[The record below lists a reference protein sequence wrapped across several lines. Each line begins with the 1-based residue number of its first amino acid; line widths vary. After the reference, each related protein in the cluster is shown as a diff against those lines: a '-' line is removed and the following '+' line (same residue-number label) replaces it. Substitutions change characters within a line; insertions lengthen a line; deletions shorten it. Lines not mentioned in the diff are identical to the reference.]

1 MSYRKAEEIL
11 PRELIEVI
19 QQYVDG
25 ENIYIPRKLEHRKG
39 WGERT
44 QARQELDARNS
55 AICREHREGASVPRL
70 SQKYYLTEKSI
81 WKNKSNLSRKLW
93 EDEFDSYDIKN
104 IVESKLKS

>member
-25 ENIYIPRKLEHRKG
+25 EISTFREAGASKAGRAH
-39 WGERT
+39 T
-44 QARQELDARNS
+44 ARQELDARNS

-81 WKNKSNLSRKLW
+81 QRIIRQ
-93 EDEFDSYDIKN
+93 YR
-104 IVESKLKS
+104 

>member
-1 MSYRKAEEIL
+1 MHSSYGRGTL
-11 PRELIEVI
+11 PALIEVI

-55 AICREHREGASVPRL
+55 AICREHREGESVPRL

-81 WKNKSNLSRKLW
+81 QRIIRQ
-93 EDEFDSYDIKN
+93 YR
-104 IVESKLKS
+104 

>member
-11 PRELIEVI
+11 PQELIEVI

-25 ENIYIPRKLEHRKG
+25 ENIYIPRKTKNRKS

-44 QARQELDARNS
+44 EARKELDARNN
-55 AICREHREGASVPRL
+55 AICREHKEGISVPRL

-81 WKNKSNLSRKLW
+81 QRIIRQ
-93 EDEFDSYDIKN
+93 YR
-104 IVESKLKS
+104 

>member
-44 QARQELDARNS
+44 QARQELMRATVPFAGSIERAKVSRDYPRNIILQKRVYSGLS
-55 AICREHREGASVPRL
+55 ASIDNNKNEGCRKVAP
-70 SQKYYLTEKSI
+70 I
-81 WKNKSNLSRKLW
+81 
-93 EDEFDSYDIKN
+93 F
-104 IVESKLKS
+104 

>member
-1 MSYRKAEEIL
+1 MHNSYGRGTL
-11 PRELIEVI
+11 PALIEVI

-55 AICREHREGASVPRL
+55 AICREHREGESVPRL

-81 WKNKSNLSRKLW
+81 QRIIRQYR
-93 EDEFDSYDIKN
+93 EQ
-104 IVESKLKS
+104 

>member
-55 AICREHREGASVPRL
+55 AICREHREGASVPETFPEVL
-70 SQKYYLTEKSI
+70 SYRKEYTADYSPVSLIKQRAAI
-81 WKNKSNLSRKLW
+81 WQPPTFDKNRRKL
-93 EDEFDSYDIKN
+93 
-104 IVESKLKS
+104 L

>member
-55 AICREHREGASVPRL
+55 AICRSIGRVRVSRDFPRSIILQKRVYSGLSAS
-70 SQKYYLTEKSI
+70 
-81 WKNKSNLSRKLW
+81 
-93 EDEFDSYDIKN
+93 
-104 IVESKLKS
+104 IVN

>member
-39 WGERT
+39 WGGAHRHDRSLMHAT
-44 QARQELDARNS
+44 VPYAGSIGRVRVSRDFPRSIILQKRVYSGLS
-55 AICREHREGASVPRL
+55 A
-70 SQKYYLTEKSI
+70 SI
-81 WKNKSNLSRKLW
+81 VN
-93 EDEFDSYDIKN
+93 
-104 IVESKLKS
+104 

>member
-19 QQYVDG
+19 QQYMDG

-55 AICREHREGASVPRL
+55 AICREHRKCPTIIPEIL
-70 SQKYYLTEKSI
+70 SYRKEYTADYPPVSI
-81 WKNKSNLSRKLW
+81 TIRMRAA
-93 EDEFDSYDIKN
+93 ER
-104 IVESKLKS
+104 

>member
-55 AICREHREGASVPRL
+55 AICREHRGAKVSRDYPRNIILQKRVYSGLSASIDNNKNEGC
-70 SQKYYLTEKSI
+70 
-81 WKNKSNLSRKLW
+81 RKVAPI
-93 EDEFDSYDIKN
+93 F
-104 IVESKLKS
+104 

>member
-11 PRELIEVI
+11 PRELIEVS

-55 AICREHREGASVPRL
+55 AICL
-70 SQKYYLTEKSI
+70 SLIHIFFIFKWLK
-81 WKNKSNLSRKLW
+81 KL
-93 EDEFDSYDIKN
+93 Y
-104 IVESKLKS
+104 

>member
-81 WKNKSNLSRKLW
+81 QRIIRQYRKLNRGLPYGSPQ
-93 EDEFDSYDIKN
+93 FLIKN
-104 IVESKLKS
+104 RRKLL

>member
-25 ENIYIPRKLEHRKG
+25 ENIYIPRKLEHR
-39 WGERT
+39 
-44 QARQELDARNS
+44 
-55 AICREHREGASVPRL
+55 EGASVPRL

-81 WKNKSNLSRKLW
+81 QRIIRQ
-93 EDEFDSYDIKN
+93 YR
-104 IVESKLKS
+104 

>member
-1 MSYRKAEEIL
+1 MHNSYGRGTL
-11 PRELIEVI
+11 PALIEVI

-55 AICREHREGASVPRL
+55 AICREHREGESVPRL

-81 WKNKSNLSRKLW
+81 QRIIRQ
-93 EDEFDSYDIKN
+93 YR
-104 IVESKLKS
+104 

>member
-25 ENIYIPRKLEHRKG
+25 ENIHIPRNLEHRKG
-39 WGERT
+39 WGELI

-55 AICREHREGASVPRL
+55 AICREHREGESVPRL

-81 WKNKSNLSRKLW
+81 QRIIRQ
-93 EDEFDSYDIKN
+93 YR
-104 IVESKLKS
+104 

>member
-70 SQKYYLTEKSI
+70 SQKYYLTEKCEKGFRSWI
-81 WKNKSNLSRKLW
+81 RLKDNHIEQEVKFPESFLKPRK
-93 EDEFDSYDIKN
+93 
-104 IVESKLKS
+104 

>member
-11 PRELIEVI
+11 PRELIEVN
-19 QQYVDG
+19 QQHADSV
-25 ENIYIPRKLEHRKG
+25 NIFISRNREHRKG

-81 WKNKSNLSRKLW
+81 QRIIRQ
-93 EDEFDSYDIKN
+93 YR
-104 IVESKLKS
+104 

>member
-1 MSYRKAEEIL
+1 VHNSYGRGTL
-11 PRELIEVI
+11 PALIEVI

-55 AICREHREGASVPRL
+55 AICREHREGESVPRL

-81 WKNKSNLSRKLW
+81 QRIIRQ
-93 EDEFDSYDIKN
+93 YR
-104 IVESKLKS
+104 

>member
-55 AICREHREGASVPRL
+55 AICRSIGGCECPEIIPEIL
-70 SQKYYLTEKSI
+70 SYRKEYTADYPPVSIIKRMMVAEKGS
-81 WKNKSNLSRKLW
+81 
-93 EDEFDSYDIKN
+93 
-104 IVESKLKS
+104 LKI

>member
-39 WGERT
+39 WGECPETFPEVLSYRKEYT
-44 QARQELDARNS
+44 ADYSPVSLKKQRA
-55 AICREHREGASVPRL
+55 AI
-70 SQKYYLTEKSI
+70 
-81 WKNKSNLSRKLW
+81 
-93 EDEFDSYDIKN
+93 
-104 IVESKLKS
+104 

>member
-44 QARQELDARNS
+44 QARQELDAR
-55 AICREHREGASVPRL
+55 HMQGASGGCECPETFPEVL
-70 SQKYYLTEKSI
+70 SYRKEYTADYSPVSLIKQRAAI
-81 WKNKSNLSRKLW
+81 WQPPTFDKNRRKL
-93 EDEFDSYDIKN
+93 
-104 IVESKLKS
+104 L

>member
-55 AICREHREGASVPRL
+55 AICMEHREGASVPRL
-70 SQKYYLTEKSI
+70 SKKYYLTEKSI
-81 WKNKSNLSRKLW
+81 QRIIRQ
-93 EDEFDSYDIKN
+93 YR
-104 IVESKLKS
+104 

>member
-44 QARQELDARNS
+44 QARQELDAGSIGRVRVSRDFPRSIILQKRVYSGLS
-55 AICREHREGASVPRL
+55 A
-70 SQKYYLTEKSI
+70 SI
-81 WKNKSNLSRKLW
+81 VN
-93 EDEFDSYDIKN
+93 
-104 IVESKLKS
+104 

>member
-25 ENIYIPRKLEHRKG
+25 EKYLHSEKAGASKRAG
-39 WGERT
+39 GERT

-81 WKNKSNLSRKLW
+81 QRIIRQ
-93 EDEFDSYDIKN
+93 YR
-104 IVESKLKS
+104 

>member
-25 ENIYIPRKLEHRKG
+25 ENIYIPRKLEHRK
-39 WGERT
+39 
-44 QARQELDARNS
+44 ELDARNS

-81 WKNKSNLSRKLW
+81 QRIIRQ
-93 EDEFDSYDIKN
+93 YR
-104 IVESKLKS
+104 

>member
-1 MSYRKAEEIL
+1 MRNSYGRGTL
-11 PRELIEVI
+11 PALIEVI

-55 AICREHREGASVPRL
+55 AICREHREGESVPRL

-81 WKNKSNLSRKLW
+81 QRIIRQ
-93 EDEFDSYDIKN
+93 YR
-104 IVESKLKS
+104 

>member
-25 ENIYIPRKLEHRKG
+25 ENIYIPRKLEHRK
-39 WGERT
+39 RT

-81 WKNKSNLSRKLW
+81 QRIIRQ
-93 EDEFDSYDIKN
+93 YR
-104 IVESKLKS
+104 

>member
-1 MSYRKAEEIL
+1 MSYKKAEEIL

-81 WKNKSNLSRKLW
+81 QRIIRQ
-93 EDEFDSYDIKN
+93 YR
-104 IVESKLKS
+104 

>member
-55 AICREHREGASVPRL
+55 AICRE
-70 SQKYYLTEKSI
+70 QKYYLTEKSI
-81 WKNKSNLSRKLW
+81 QRIIRQ
-93 EDEFDSYDIKN
+93 YR
-104 IVESKLKS
+104 

>member
-55 AICREHREGASVPRL
+55 AYAGSIGRVRVSRDFPRSIILQKRVYSGLFAS
-70 SQKYYLTEKSI
+70 
-81 WKNKSNLSRKLW
+81 
-93 EDEFDSYDIKN
+93 
-104 IVESKLKS
+104 IVN